1 MTRQVVTSRFA
12 LWYHKCKGDIFVLTL
27 RILYFTVL
35 LAFMACSTPS
45 LPTGENTQKPFET
58 SSDLSGISGKVE
70 GWNRGAQQL
79 VLQSTS
85 SGNAPILSEGN
96 IDSGG
101 QFSLSLPAS
110 VADSALNEFTACNG
124 ATVTANSKV
133 MFVPFIAVKATS
145 GAFLGAI
152 ALTNTDASLIG
163 PFTPQAGLALVAWMY
178 SNQDSTARG
187 SCGTAQEPSSTYDYQ
202 LKKGWNSVIAE
213 YTSATNLHFRSG
225 KTSSKLSWRF
235 SPTARKLTL
244 EPQNIKLEIGQ
255 SKQYVL
261 AVQEADGTA
270 VAGAKPIW
278 SSTKP
283 NIASVNNDGLVTAN
297 SIGQTEIRATLDGLT
312 ISSPLSTFGMQAA
325 GGTYSISGQN
335 KKGTA
340 FALRYSSETG
350 QASGTPFNIS
360 VTGPD
365 GWNNNQPLAITYPA
379 NSNGFGFTSDAQAV
393 SGTYT
398 LTRNGSSTT
407 FTLDAAGSIPVV
419 QKLQV
424 TALYT
429 TALTASFEQST
440 LPPGSSIKA
449 RVFDVTIGQYV
460 GDESPYFYSSGSFS
474 FNATLD
480 DLHQNELHV
489 FSHSFDPNYSSN
501 QPQYHVALLKVPL
514 DFKPQIKS
522 LSHTAS
528 PSTGKVRISIYGNH
542 FRNDTQVK
550 FGDVLATSTSID
562 GRNQITVI
570 VPSHA
575 LGTVDVNVS
584 TAIGTSTN
592 SSVTKFKYFQMQ
604 KTDLGFV
611 GRSTLAATATGAFW
625 YLPEFRNTIGY
636 VSAAGQVQTFTI
648 PSSYDKR
655 FGGSARPFTV
665 DASGNAWFAVASN
678 PGETTRSLVK
688 VTPDGAFS
696 NIDLPAT
703 IQNDVFGLVVGPDQN
718 IWFFT
723 RDSAIYR
730 IQTNGQG
737 FTKFP
742 MPNSELIFTITRGID
757 NAIWLTVGGSY
768 SYASRIAKVTLNGTI
783 NVFAQ
788 DTWADVLGLT
798 AGPENKMWFIQARE
812 LTNIVSS
819 GTVTRISWI
828 KNTDTNLWPS
838 SLTLMAFDGLNTFWM
853 TASAFT
859 NDTSGLFQIGTDG
872 RLAQWALYSTGLDNP
887 AAFRSDSISNAVFYG
902 GQVHVIQDGQ
912 LLRITP

>member
-1 MTRQVVTSRFA
+1 M
-12 LWYHKCKGDIFVLTL
+12 LTL
-27 RILYFTVL
+27 RILCFTVL

-45 LPTGENTQKPFET
+45 LPTGATTQKPFET
-58 SSDLSGISGKVE
+58 SSNLNSISGKVE
-70 GWNRGAQQL
+70 GWNRGAQKL
-79 VLQSTS
+79 VFQSTS
-85 SGNAPILSEGN
+85 NGNAPILSEGD
-96 IDSGG
+96 IDSSG
-101 QFSLSLPAS
+101 QFGLSLPAS
-110 VADSALNEFTACNG
+110 VLDSALNDFTACSG
-124 ATVTANSKV
+124 ATVTPNSKV
-133 MFVPFIAVKATS
+133 MFVPFIALKAAS

-163 PFTPQAGLALVAWMY
+163 PFTPQAGFALVAWMY

-187 SCGTAQEPSSTYDYQ
+187 SCSATQGPTSTYDYQ

-225 KTSSKLSWRF
+225 KTSSNLTWRF
-235 SPTARKLTL
+235 SPSARKLTL

-255 SKQYVL
+255 SKQFTL
-261 AVQEADGTA
+261 TVQEADGTA

-297 SIGQTEIRATLDGLT
+297 GIGQTEVRATLDGLT
-312 ISSPLSTFGMQAA
+312 VSSPLSTFGMQAA
-325 GGTYSISGQN
+325 GGTYSVSGQS

-350 QASGTPFNIS
+350 QANGTPFNIS
-360 VTGPD
+360 ISGPD

-379 NSNGFGFTSDAQAV
+379 NSGGFGFTSDAQAV

-419 QKLQV
+419 QKLQF

-429 TALTASFEQST
+429 TSLGGTYDPSGLPSGASIQ
-440 LPPGSSIKA
+440 A
-449 RVFDVTIGQYV
+449 QVFDVTTGQYV
-460 GDESPYFYSSGSFS
+460 GDKISYLSSSFS
-474 FNATLD
+474 VALNATLD
-480 DLHQNELHV
+480 DLHHNELHV
-489 FSHSFDPNYSSN
+489 FTRSFDPNYSSN
-501 QPQYHVALLKVPL
+501 QQQYHVALLKVPL
-514 DFKPQIKS
+514 DFTPQIKS
-522 LSHTAS
+522 LSHTAG

-562 GRNQITVI
+562 GPNQITVI
-570 VPSHA
+570 VPAHTV
-575 LGTVDVNVS
+575 GTVDVSVS
-584 TAIGTSTN
+584 TAIGTSAT
-592 SSVTKFKYFQMQ
+592 SSATKFKYFQMQ

-611 GRSTLAATATGAFW
+611 GRTVLVAASNGTFW
-625 YLPEFRNTIGY
+625 YLPEYRNTIGH
-636 VSAAGQVQTFTI
+636 VSADGQVQTFTI

-655 FGGSARPFTV
+655 YGLGARPLTV
-665 DASGNAWFAVASN
+665 DQAGNAWFAVAN
-678 PGETTRSLVK
+678 NLGETTRSLVK
-688 VTPDGAFS
+688 VTADGTFS

-703 IQNDVFGLVVGPDQN
+703 IQNDVFGLVVGSDQN
-718 IWFFT
+718 IWFFI

-730 IQTNGQG
+730 IQTDGQG
-737 FTKFP
+737 FTGFP
-742 MPNSELIFTITRGID
+742 MPNSEFPLTITRGID

-768 SYASRIAKVTLNGTI
+768 SYASRIAKVTPTGSI

-798 AGPENKMWFIQARE
+798 VGPENKMWFIQARE

-819 GTVTRISWI
+819 GTVTRIPWI
-828 KNTDTNLWPS
+828 KDSDTNLWPS
-838 SLTLMAFDGLNTFWM
+838 TGTRMSFDGLNTFWM
-853 TASAFT
+853 TASAFS
-859 NDTSGLFQIGTDG
+859 NDTSGLFKIGTDG
-872 RLAQWALYSTGLDNP
+872 RLAQWAVYSTGLDNP
-887 AAFRSDSISNAVFYG
+887 AAFRSASISNAVFYG